1 MSTVKIKE
9 KNGQLYFERLTL
21 NQRIQ
26 HVVIFFSFTV
36 LALTGLPLK
45 FHHTWWGE
53 HFYPLVGGITW
64 APVIHRVAAVI
75 QTLGFV
81 FHVFY
86 VIVTAWGYYL
96 LPLKKKGELTIKSG
110 ISALLTLPMVPNL
123 TDIKELIA
131 AFKYFFFLT
140 DKRPSLVAHGLK
152 EKFGYLAV
160 FWGIPVIGTSGYFLW
175 GESFFSQ
182 FFTGNVL
189 NFAYIAH
196 SDEAFLASIVIFI
209 WHVYNVHLTPAVFPM
224 GYAWLNGYMGEQEII
239 QYHYEDYAAAM
250 KKAGLEDRMKPLEK
264 GFVYEGIVFQKLFM
278 KSFMAVMF
286 VSVVISSFFICKV
299 IYESVFVFGYQIV
312 TTPTKEVTP
321 LVEPHFLEEIVL
333 EGDEEKTFYRGYR
346 FVQEKKIKD
355 HYHRIELDI
364 APDETSHC
372 IKCHGD
378 LPHGKSV
385 HIRSFLNMHNLYFAC
400 QTCHV
405 RPESDKDRIYY
416 YWCDRKTGEMVPT
429 PDIGDHPIDSLGIR
443 LTPCMECDETLAPA
457 DVEAGKNRAV
467 DLMSRIQ
474 EKGISKA
481 QKKEIVTSIHETVS
495 EQPLGCN
502 ECHNK
507 ESPFLPLE
515 EVGYPDYR
523 IALVASDQ
531 ITKMINEY
539 EEFYTP
545 TFLEPGI
552 QDNNNHE

>member
-1 MSTVKIKE
+1 MSHVHIRE
-9 KNGQLYFERLTL
+9 KNGELYFERLTL

-26 HVVIFFSFTV
+26 HVVIFASFTV

-53 HFYPLVGGITW
+53 HLYALVGGIAW
-64 APVIHRVAAVI
+64 APVIHRVAAVV

-86 VIVTAWGYYL
+86 VIVTAWVYYL
-96 LPLKKKGELTIKSG
+96 LPLKKKDELTLKSG
-110 ISALLTLPMVPNL
+110 ISSLLTLPMIPNL

-140 DKRPSLVAHGLK
+140 DKRPSLVGHGLK

-182 FFTGNVL
+182 FFSGNVL

-209 WHVYNVHLTPAVFPM
+209 WHIYNVHLTPAVFPM

-264 GFVYEGIVFQKLFM
+264 SFVYEGSFFQKAFM
-278 KSFMAVMF
+278 KMFMAVMF
-286 VSVVISSFFICKV
+286 VSVVISSYFICKV

-405 RPESDKDRIYY
+405 RPENDKKRIYY
-416 YWCDRKTGEMVPT
+416 YWCDRKTGKVVPT
-429 PDIGDHPIDSLGIR
+429 PDVGDHPIDSLGIR
-443 LTPCMECDETLAPA
+443 LTPCMACDETLAPA
-457 DVEAGKNRAV
+457 DVNAEKNRAV
-467 DLMSRIQ
+467 ELMKMIQ
-474 EKGISKA
+474 EEGISKA
-481 QKKEIVTSIHETVS
+481 QKKEIVTSIHEAVS
-495 EQPLGCN
+495 EQPLACN

-507 ESPFLPLE
+507 ENPFLPLE
-515 EVGYPDYR
+515 EVGYPDHR

-552 QDNNNHE
+552 QNNNNHE

>member
-1 MSTVKIKE
+1 
-9 KNGQLYFERLTL
+9 
-21 NQRIQ
+21 
-26 HVVIFFSFTV
+26 
-36 LALTGLPLK
+36 
-45 FHHTWWGE
+45 
-53 HFYPLVGGITW
+53 
-64 APVIHRVAAVI
+64 
-75 QTLGFV
+75 
-81 FHVFY
+81 
-86 VIVTAWGYYL
+86 
-96 LPLKKKGELTIKSG
+96 
-110 ISALLTLPMVPNL
+110 
-123 TDIKELIA
+123 
-131 AFKYFFFLT
+131 
-140 DKRPSLVAHGLK
+140 LK

-160 FWGIPVIGTSGYFLW
+160 FWGIPVIGTSGFFLW

-182 FFTGNVL
+182 FFSGNVL

-209 WHVYNVHLTPAVFPM
+209 WHIYNVHLTPAVFPM
-224 GYAWLNGYMGEQEII
+224 GYSWLNGYMGEQEII

-250 KKAGLEDRMKPLEK
+250 KKAGLEDRMQPLDK
-264 GFVYEGIVFQKLFM
+264 SFVYEGSFFQKAFM
-278 KSFMAVMF
+278 KLFMAVMF
-286 VSVVISSFFICKV
+286 VSVIISSYFISKV

-312 TTPTKEVTP
+312 TTPTHEVTP
-321 LVEPHFLEEIVL
+321 MVEPHFLEEIVL

-346 FVQEKKIKD
+346 FVQEKKIED

-364 APDETSHC
+364 IPDETSHC

-405 RPESDKDRIYY
+405 RPKSDQERINY
-416 YWCDRKTGEMVPT
+416 YWCDRKTGEMVAT

-443 LTPCMECDETLAPA
+443 LTPCTECEGTLSQS
-457 DVEAGKNRAV
+457 DVDSERDRALE
-467 DLMSRIQ
+467 LMNRIQ
-474 EKGISKA
+474 EEGISSSE
-481 QKKEIVTSIHETVS
+481 KKEIVKSIHETVS
-495 EQPLGCN
+495 EQPISCD

-507 ESPFLPLE
+507 EKSFLPLE
-515 EVGYPDYR
+515 EIGYPDHR

-552 QDNNNHE
+552 QNNNNHE

>member
-1 MSTVKIKE
+1 
-9 KNGQLYFERLTL
+9 
-21 NQRIQ
+21 
-26 HVVIFFSFTV
+26 
-36 LALTGLPLK
+36 
-45 FHHTWWGE
+45 
-53 HFYPLVGGITW
+53 
-64 APVIHRVAAVI
+64 
-75 QTLGFV
+75 
-81 FHVFY
+81 
-86 VIVTAWGYYL
+86 
-96 LPLKKKGELTIKSG
+96 
-110 ISALLTLPMVPNL
+110 
-123 TDIKELIA
+123 
-131 AFKYFFFLT
+131 
-140 DKRPSLVAHGLK
+140 
-152 EKFGYLAV
+152 
-160 FWGIPVIGTSGYFLW
+160 
-175 GESFFSQ
+175 
-182 FFTGNVL
+182 
-189 NFAYIAH
+189 
-196 SDEAFLASIVIFI
+196 
-209 WHVYNVHLTPAVFPM
+209 
-224 GYAWLNGYMGEQEII
+224 
-239 QYHYEDYAAAM
+239 
-250 KKAGLEDRMKPLEK
+250 MKPLEK
-264 GFVYEGIVFQKLFM
+264 GFVYEGSVFQKLFM

-467 DLMSRIQ
+467 DLMNRIQ